1 MWRDVKTHDPSMD
14 LFQVASSCPFALCFF
29 SFKRRKLRVSRLQE
43 KDRKNTSVRYGLQ
56 ISLGYP
62 IDMKILRVE
71 IKPLDD
77 KWSSWRNRMKEKT
90 WNWLFQ
96 LFLWFLCPDT
106 EGLRSSGLG
115 NRELRWH
122 SLLSSDA
129 IDASWDMS
137 EHCKTPR
144 LFAFLRIS
152 RAPKESVSL
161 TVFIGLA
168 AVLWKVCFLL
178 HLVRESEQ
186 HLSLKVASHTHDSR
200 FTQDPS

>member
-1 MWRDVKTHDPSMD
+1 MD

-43 KDRKNTSVRYGLQ
+43 KDRKNTSVSHGLQ
-56 ISLGYP
+56 ISLGSP

-77 KWSSWRNRMKEKT
+77 KT

-96 LFLWFLCPDT
+96 LFLWFLCPDK

-115 NRELRWH
+115 NREQRRH

-129 IDASWDMS
+129 IDASWDMD

-152 RAPKESVSL
+152 RAHKESRSASQFSL
-161 TVFIGLA
+161 GLQLFYEKSASYYILWGSQRNTSA
-168 AVLWKVCFLL
+168 AK
-178 HLVRESEQ
+178 
-186 HLSLKVASHTHDSR
+186 
-200 FTQDPS
+200 